1 MTVDTGARRES
12 PRSKRGSILTAAIEQ
27 FGRIGYEHTKWASIA
42 DEVGIGQTALYHYF
56 ESKAHCLLTIMR
68 LELADSVERFVTA
81 TENEKDPE
89 KALRAAVAAAL
100 RAEPID
106 ALQRR
111 ILQNHMDLLAA
122 PRQSKKEEAERLR
135 SRELVQEI
143 EQNWTELIARGIEEG
158 VFAAGDPRV
167 AGRLV
172 LAVVISVWRWYRPD
186 GALSLAEIT
195 ETVTDTVIRMVRA

>member
-12 PRSKRGSILTAAIEQ
+12 PRSKRSSILAAAIEQ

-68 LELADSVERFVTA
+68 LELADSVDRFVAA
-81 TENEKDPE
+81 TEGAENPE
-89 KALRAAVAAAL
+89 KALRAAVAGAL
-100 RAEPID
+100 RAEPTD

-122 PRQSKKEEAERLR
+122 PRQSEKEEAERLR

-143 EQNWTELIARGIEEG
+143 EQNWTDLIARGIESG
-158 VFAAGDPRV
+158 DFADADPRIQ
-167 AGRLV
+167 GRLV

-186 GALSLAEIT
+186 GALTLTEIT
-195 ETVTDTVIRMVRA
+195 ETVTDTAVRMVRA

>member
-12 PRSKRGSILTAAIEQ
+12 PRSKRSSILAAAIEQ

-68 LELADSVERFVTA
+68 LELADSVDRFVAA
-81 TENEKDPE
+81 TEGAENPE
-89 KALRAAVAAAL
+89 KALRAAVSGAL
-100 RAEPID
+100 RAEPTD

-122 PRQSKKEEAERLR
+122 PRQSEKEEAERLR

-143 EQNWTELIARGIEEG
+143 EQNWTDLIARGIETG
-158 VFAAGDPRV
+158 DFTDADPRIQ
-167 AGRLV
+167 GRLV

-186 GALSLAEIT
+186 GALTLAEIT
-195 ETVTDTVIRMVRA
+195 ETVTETAVRMVRA